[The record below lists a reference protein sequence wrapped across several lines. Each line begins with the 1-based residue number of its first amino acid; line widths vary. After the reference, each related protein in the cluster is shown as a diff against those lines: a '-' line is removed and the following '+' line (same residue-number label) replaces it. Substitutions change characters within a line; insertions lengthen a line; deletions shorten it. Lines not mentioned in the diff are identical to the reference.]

1 MGLNGV
7 GDLAVTG
14 SQDHSARTWDCRTGQ
29 CVAVLEGHLGP
40 VSSLSVNGDLVATVS
55 EDQTARIWRIADGAA
70 LQVGLSGF

>member
-1 MGLNGV
+1 
-7 GDLAVTG
+7 
-14 SQDHSARTWDCRTGQ
+14 
-29 CVAVLEGHLGP
+29 VAVLEGHLGP